1 LTALALYLERCNT
14 RHNIDQHL
22 PMLREYASR
31 CDHVTEFGVDRGWS
45 TSALLASGA
54 STIRSYDVNRQPE
67 VTQLEEIAAAEGID
81 FQFIF
86 ADTRDADIEPT
97 DLLFVDSEH
106 TYAQV
111 DAELARSIDKVKRYL
126 IFHDTVSYPEI
137 LHAIRKHC
145 GFEWRV
151 VEQTDK
157 QHGLMIL
164 ERILA

>member
-1 LTALALYLERCNT
+1 MTALALYLERCNT

-45 TSALLASGA
+45 TAAFLASGV
-54 STIRSYDVNRQPE
+54 SEVHSYDIVRQPE
-67 VTQLEEIAAAEGID
+67 VSLLQEVAVQEGVIFRFTLGDTRGID
-81 FQFIF
+81 IV
-86 ADTRDADIEPT
+86 PT
-97 DLLFVDSEH
+97 DLLLVDTEH
-106 TYAQV
+106 TYEQV
-111 DAELARSIDKVKRYL
+111 DAELARHIGKVKRYL
-126 IFHDTVSYPEI
+126 VFHDTVSYPEI

-164 ERILA
+164 ERMPA